1 MLLKALAFAGLCV
14 FWGVSWALI
23 KVSWGAAPPLM
34 AASLRIIAAGL
45 ILAAAGALLRRH
57 ERLTRRDWGLLAL
70 TGLVSFTVCYGAV
83 YIGEQRVSAAL
94 AAVLFATFP
103 SFTLF
108 FSWIHGLERRPG
120 ARRGAGMAVSFLGT
134 VLLFADKVQ
143 LPDPEAYGYALLC
156 LLSPIAGSWN
166 RVVLKKHGQHLNPLA
181 LNCVPMLIGGAAMLP
196 LSFLLEEGPYLRAE
210 ARGWAA
216 LLFLAA
222 FSTALAFFLY
232 YWLLSHMRAT
242 TLSLVTYAT
251 TLVAALS
258 GWWLLHEPLSGTMAV
273 GALVIFLGLG
283 LVFWEAGR
291 PEPAGSGPCP

>member
-1 MLLKALAFAGLCV
+1 
-14 FWGVSWALI
+14 
-23 KVSWGAAPPLM
+23 
-34 AASLRIIAAGL
+34 
-45 ILAAAGALLRRH
+45 
-57 ERLTRRDWGLLAL
+57 
-70 TGLVSFTVCYGAV
+70 
-83 YIGEQRVSAAL
+83 
-94 AAVLFATFP
+94 
-103 SFTLF
+103 
-108 FSWIHGLERRPG
+108 
-120 ARRGAGMAVSFLGT
+120 
-134 VLLFADKVQ
+134 
-143 LPDPEAYGYALLC
+143 
-156 LLSPIAGSWN
+156 
-166 RVVLKKHGQHLNPLA
+166 
-181 LNCVPMLIGGAAMLP
+181 MLIGGAAMLP

-210 ARGWAA
+210 PRGWAA

>member
-1 MLLKALAFAGLCV
+1 MLLKVLAFAALCL

-34 AASLRIIAAGL
+34 AAGLRILLAG
-45 ILAAAGALLRRH
+45 IVLAAAGALLKRH
-57 ERLTRRDWGLLAL
+57 QRLRGRDWGLLTL

-83 YIGEQRVSAAL
+83 YIGEQRISAAL

-103 SFTLF
+103 AFTLF
-108 FSWIHGLERRPG
+108 FSWAHGLERRPG
-120 ARRGAGMAVSFLGT
+120 VRRGAGMAVSFAGT

-156 LLSPIAGSWN
+156 LLSPAAGAWN
-166 RVVLKKHGQHLNPLA
+166 LVVLKKHGQHLNALV
-181 LNCVPMLIGGAAMLP
+181 LNCIPMLIGGAALVP
-196 LSFLLEEGPYLRAE
+196 LGLGFEKGPFLRAD
-210 ARGWAA
+210 AKGWAA

-232 YWLLSHMRAT
+232 YWLLQHMRAT

-258 GWWLLHEPLSGTMAV
+258 GWWILREPLSATMAL
-273 GALVIFLGLG
+273 GALIIFCGLG
-283 LVFWEAGR
+283 LVMWEQNA
-291 PEPAGSGPCP
+291 